1 VRLLDRYIGRSVV
14 IHSLIVLVVLL
25 ALYFFSLFITELDS
39 VGRGNY
45 TVIHALGYTLLL
57 IPRQIYELFPMVAL
71 LGSMLGL
78 GALANNSELTVIRAA
93 GVSVRRVLGSVL
105 KVGMILVLVVAII
118 GEVVAPWLE
127 KRALEWRASLM
138 QENISVQT
146 RGGLWA
152 RDGNTFFQI
161 KNVLSTGIADNVT
174 LYRLDEN
181 FRVNEIVVARHAVY
195 QGEEWQLMDVL
206 NTRFSDGAI
215 TTEHV
220 DSIIWRSTLTPEV
233 VGLVSIPP
241 ENLSIW
247 DLSGYIGYLR
257 ENGLDSG
264 PYELSLWIR
273 VMTPLATAGMVLLSV
288 PFVFGSMRSVAL
300 GRRVTV
306 GALIGIGFYMFNAI
320 FSRLGLVF
328 LLPPF
333 FSAAL
338 PTVLVYVAW
347 ALMMRRVR

>member
-1 VRLLDRYIGRSVV
+1 MRLLDRYIGRSVMMNSAV
-14 IHSLIVLVVLL
+14 VLIVLL
-25 ALYFFSLFITELDS
+25 ALYFFSLFISELDN
-39 VGRGNY
+39 VGQGRY
-45 TVIHALGYTLLL
+45 SLLDALGYTAMLL
-57 IPRQIYELFPMVAL
+57 PRQMYELFPMVAL

-105 KVGMILVLVVAII
+105 KVGLLMVLFVTFL
-118 GEVVAPWLE
+118 GEGLAPWLE
-127 KRALEWRASLM
+127 KQAREWRAELRGM
-138 QENISVQT
+138 NIVVLGQ
-146 RGGLWA
+146 GLWA
-152 RDGNTFFQI
+152 KDGNTFFHVGAI
-161 KNVLSTGIADNVT
+161 PSSGIVDDVT
-174 LYRLDEN
+174 LYHLDEKS
-181 FRVNEIVVARHAVY
+181 RLAEIVVAHPGVY
-195 QGEEWQLMDVL
+195 QGNDWNLQDVL
-206 NTRFSDGAI
+206 TTRFSNGAI
-215 TTEHV
+215 TTQHT
-220 DSIIWRSTLTPEV
+220 DAIPWHSSLTPDV

-247 DLSGYIGYLR
+247 DLAGYIGYLR
-257 ENGLDSG
+257 ENELDSG

-300 GRRVTV
+300 GRRVTM

-328 LLPPF
+328 SLPPF

-338 PTVLVYVAW
+338 PTMLVYVVW
-347 ALMMRRVR
+347 VVMMRRVR

>member
-1 VRLLDRYIGRSVV
+1 MRLLDRYIGRSVV
-14 IHSLIVLVVLL
+14 IHSLVVLAVLL

-39 VGRGNY
+39 VGRGKY
-45 TVIHALGYTLLL
+45 GVVHALGYTMLL
-57 IPRQIYELFPMVAL
+57 IPRQAYELFPMVAL

-78 GALANNSELTVIRAA
+78 GALASNSELTVIRAA

-105 KVGMILVLVVAII
+105 KVGLAMVLVVGIL
-118 GEVVAPWLE
+118 GEGIAPWLE

-138 QENISVQT
+138 EENITLHTQ
-146 RGGLWA
+146 GGLWA

-161 KNVLSTGIADNVT
+161 KNVLSTGIASDVT
-174 LYRLDEN
+174 LYHLDSD
-181 FRVNEIVVARHAVY
+181 FRVSKIVVARNAIY
-195 QGEEWQLMDVL
+195 KGGDWELQDVL
-206 NTRFSDGAI
+206 SSNFNEGAI
-215 TTEHV
+215 TTTHI
-220 DSIIWRSTLTPEV
+220 DTLPWHSSLTPEV
-233 VGLVSIPP
+233 MGLVSIPP

-247 DLSGYIGYLR
+247 DLAGYIGYLSD
-257 ENGLDSG
+257 NGLDSG

-306 GALIGIGFYMFNAI
+306 GALIGIGFYLFNAI

-328 LLPPF
+328 SLPPF

-338 PTVLVYVAW
+338 PTALVYIAW
-347 ALMMRRVR
+347 AMMMRRVK

>member
-1 VRLLDRYIGRSVV
+1 MRLLDRYIGRSVV
-14 IHSLIVLVVLL
+14 SHSLVVLVVLL

-45 TVIHALGYTLLL
+45 TVLDALGYTLLL

-93 GVSVRRVLGSVL
+93 GVSVRRVLLSVI
-105 KVGMILVLVVAII
+105 KVGMVLVAVVALL
-118 GEVVAPWLE
+118 GEVVAPRLE
-127 KRALEWRASLM
+127 KHALEWRASLM
-138 QENISVQT
+138 HESVTLQT

-152 RDGNTFFQI
+152 RDGNTFFQL
-161 KNVLSTGIADNVT
+161 KSVLSTGIADDVT
-174 LYRLDEN
+174 LYRLDKD
-181 FRVNEIVVARHAVY
+181 FRVNEIVTARHAVY
-195 QGEEWQLMDVL
+195 QGNDWRLMDVL
-206 NTRFSDGAI
+206 TTRFNEGEI
-215 TTEHV
+215 TTQHL
-220 DSIIWRSTLTPEV
+220 DSLNWHSSLTPEV
-233 VGLVSIPP
+233 VGLVAIPP

-247 DLSGYIGYLR
+247 DLVGYISYLND
-257 ENGLDSG
+257 NGLDSG

-273 VMTPLATAGMVLLSV
+273 IMTPLATAGMVLLSV

-306 GALIGIGFYMFNAI
+306 GALVGIGFYLFNAI
-320 FSRLGLVF
+320 FSRLGLVYM
-328 LLPPF
+328 LPPA

-338 PTVLVYVAW
+338 PTVVVYIAW
-347 ALMMRRVR
+347 AVMMRRIR

>member
-1 VRLLDRYIGRSVV
+1 MRLLDRYIGRSVV

-45 TVIHALGYTLLL
+45 TLLAALGYTLLL

-105 KVGMILVLVVAII
+105 KVGMILVLVVAFI

-146 RGGLWA
+146 TGGLWA

-161 KNVLSTGIADNVT
+161 KSVLSTGIADDVT
-174 LYRLDEN
+174 LYRLDDN

-195 QGEEWQLMDVL
+195 QGDEWQLMDVL
-206 NTRFSDGAI
+206 TTRFGEEAI

-220 DSIIWRSTLTPEV
+220 DSVNWRSTLTPEV

-247 DLSGYIGYLR
+247 DLTGYITYLR

-273 VMTPLATAGMVLLSV
+273 IMTPLATAGMVLLSV

-328 LLPPF
+328 MLPPF

-338 PTVLVYVAW
+338 PTILVYMVW
-347 ALMMRRVR
+347 ALMMRRIR

>member
-1 VRLLDRYIGRSVV
+1 MRLLDRYIGRSVV

-25 ALYFFSLFITELDS
+25 ALYFFSLFVTELDS
-39 VGRGNY
+39 VGHGKY
-45 TVIHALGYTLLL
+45 TIAHALLYTLML

-71 LGSMLGL
+71 IGSMLGL

-93 GVSVRRVLGSVL
+93 GVSVRRVLVSVL
-105 KVGMILVLVVAII
+105 KVGMLMVLVVVLL
-118 GEVVAPWLE
+118 GEGLAPWLE
-127 KRALEWRASLM
+127 KRALEWRASLLEETITIHS
-138 QENISVQT
+138 Q
-146 RGGLWA
+146 GGLWA

-161 KNVLSTGIADNVT
+161 RNVISANMADNVT
-174 LYRLDEN
+174 LYRLDKD
-181 FRVNEIVVARHAVY
+181 FRVSEIVVARHAIY
-195 QGEEWQLMDVL
+195 QGDDWQLKDVL
-206 NTRFSDGAI
+206 SSRFSEGAI
-215 TTEHV
+215 TTQHMDTV
-220 DSIIWRSTLTPEV
+220 AWHSSLTPEV

-247 DLSGYIGYLR
+247 DLTSYISYLR

-264 PYELSLWIR
+264 PYELSFWIR
-273 VMTPLATAGMVLLSV
+273 IMTPLATAGMVLLSV

-328 LLPPF
+328 SLPPF

-338 PTVLVYVAW
+338 PTMLVYVAW
-347 ALMMRRVR
+347 VLMMRRVR

>member
-1 VRLLDRYIGRSVV
+1 MRLLDRYIGRSVV
-14 IHSLIVLVVLL
+14 IHSLIVLAVLL

-45 TVIHALGYTLLL
+45 TVLHALAYTLLL

-71 LGSMLGL
+71 IGSMLGL
-78 GALANNSELTVIRAA
+78 GALASNSELTVIRAA
-93 GVSVRRVLGSVL
+93 GVSIRRVLGSVL
-105 KVGMILVLVVAII
+105 KVGLVLVVVVAIL
-118 GEVVAPWLE
+118 GEVVGPWLE
-127 KRALEWRASLM
+127 KRALAWRASLM
-138 QENISVQT
+138 EENVTVQT
-146 RGGLWA
+146 QGGLWA

-161 KNVLSTGIADNVT
+161 KNVIATGIADDVT
-174 LYRLDEN
+174 LYHLDSD

-195 QGEEWQLMDVL
+195 QAEQWQLMDVL
-206 NTRFSDGAI
+206 STRFSEGAI
-215 TTEHV
+215 TTQHL
-220 DSIIWRSTLTPEV
+220 DTITWRSSLTPEV

-247 DLSGYIGYLR
+247 DLAGYIGYLR
-257 ENGLDSG
+257 DNGLDSG

-273 VMTPLATAGMVLLSV
+273 IMTPLATAGMVLLSV
-288 PFVFGSMRSVAL
+288 PFVFGSMRSVTL
-300 GRRVTV
+300 GRRVTM

-328 LLPPF
+328 TLPPF

-338 PTVLVYVAW
+338 PTAVVYVVW
-347 ALMMRRVR
+347 AIMMRRLR

>member
-1 VRLLDRYIGRSVV
+1 MRLLDRYIGRSVV
-14 IHSLIVLVVLL
+14 GHSLIVLVVLL

-39 VGRGNY
+39 VGRGRY
-45 TVIHALGYTLLL
+45 SLLHALGYTLLL

-93 GVSVRRVLGSVL
+93 GVSVRRVLGSVI
-105 KVGMILVLVVAII
+105 KVGMILVLVVTIL
-118 GEVVAPWLE
+118 GEVVAPRLE
-127 KRALEWRASLM
+127 RHALEWRAGLM
-138 QENISVQT
+138 QENVTVQT

-152 RDGNTFFQI
+152 RDGNTFFQL
-161 KNVLSTGIADNVT
+161 KNVLTTGIADDVT
-174 LYRLDEN
+174 LYHLDQD
-181 FRVNEIVVARHAVY
+181 FRVSEIVVAQHAVY
-195 QGEEWQLMDVL
+195 QGQDWRLMDVL
-206 NTRFSDGAI
+206 STRFSEGGI
-215 TTEHV
+215 TTQHL
-220 DSIIWRSTLTPEV
+220 DSLAWHSSLTPEV

-247 DLSGYIGYLR
+247 DLAGYISYLT

-273 VMTPLATAGMVLLSV
+273 IMTPLATAGMVLLAV

-306 GALIGIGFYMFNAI
+306 GALVGIGFYMFNAI
-320 FSRLGLVF
+320 FSRLGLVYM
-328 LLPPF
+328 LPPF

-338 PTVLVYVAW
+338 PTVVIYLAW
-347 ALMMRRVR
+347 ALMMRRIR